1 MNRVK
6 MLEVSKVRL
15 DVYRELT
22 RTWGEK
28 AIELEK
34 ALDVAINTRL
44 GTYTT
49 MLLSDE
55 LAKCRSHYVDF
66 LGKRDSL
73 TKHIAELESDV
84 PAKPTGS
91 DHIESLKNA
100 IHPNE
105 LEEEI
110 KGE

>member
-1 MNRVK
+1 MDRVK
-6 MLEVSKVRL
+6 MLEVAKARR

-22 RTWGEK
+22 RVWGEK

-66 LGKRDSL
+66 LGKLDSL
-73 TKHIAELESDV
+73 TKRIAELENDV
-84 PAKPTGS
+84 SEK
-91 DHIESLKNA
+91 
-100 IHPNE
+100 
-105 LEEEI
+105 
-110 KGE
+110 